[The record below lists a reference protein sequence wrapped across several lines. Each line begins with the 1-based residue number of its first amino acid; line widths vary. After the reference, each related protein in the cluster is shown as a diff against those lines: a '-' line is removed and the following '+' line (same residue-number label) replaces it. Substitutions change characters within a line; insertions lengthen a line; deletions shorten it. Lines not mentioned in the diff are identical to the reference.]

1 MGEKTMTTLAA
12 YQDEFKPPSGRLTTS
27 AFGINRTPIWL
38 VSTSDR
44 INELVRLPL
53 GWDGHDGR
61 PVNFDVA
68 DFAVQFLLQTLE
80 PDGPA
85 PLVVPLSYGGLQL
98 EWHEQGIDLEIEV
111 EAPNRI
117 FVSFEDGE
125 SGEEFEQEFSTDYT
139 EVTHIMRILASR
151 VRY

>member
-1 MGEKTMTTLAA
+1 MGEKTMTALAA
-12 YQDEFKPPSGRLTTS
+12 YQDEFEPPSGRSTTS

-38 VSTSDR
+38 LSTSDR
-44 INELVRLPL
+44 IIELVRLSL

-68 DFAVQFLLQTLE
+68 AFAVQFLLQTLE

-85 PLVVPLSYGGLQL
+85 PLVVPLSYGGVQL
-98 EWHEQGIDLEIEV
+98 EWHEEGIDLEIEV

-117 FVSFEDGE
+117 FVSFEDRE
-125 SGEEFEQEFSTDYT
+125 TGEEFEQEFSTDYT
-139 EVTHIMRILASR
+139 EVTRIMRILASR
-151 VRY
+151 PRY

>member
-1 MGEKTMTTLAA
+1 MGEKKMTALAA
-12 YQDEFKPPSGRLTTS
+12 YQNEFEPPSGRLTTS

-44 INELVRLPL
+44 IIELVRLPF

-68 DFAVQFLLQTLE
+68 DFAVQILLQTLE
-80 PDGPA
+80 LDGPA

-117 FVSFEDGE
+117 FVSFEDRETGE
-125 SGEEFEQEFSTDYT
+125 TFEQEFSTDYT
-139 EVTHIMRILASR
+139 EVTRIMRILASR
-151 VRY
+151 PRY

>member
-1 MGEKTMTTLAA
+1 MGEKTMTALAA
-12 YQDEFKPPSGRLTTS
+12 YQDEFEPPSGRLTTS

-38 VSTSDR
+38 VSTYDR
-44 INELVRLPL
+44 ISELVRLPL

-68 DFAVQFLLQTLE
+68 AFAVQFLLQTLE

-98 EWHEQGIDLEIEV
+98 EWHERGIDLEIEV

-117 FVSFEDGE
+117 FVSFEDRE
-125 SGEEFEQEFSTDYT
+125 TSEEFEQEFSTDYT
-139 EVTHIMRILASR
+139 EVTRIMRILALR
-151 VRY
+151 PRY

>member
-1 MGEKTMTTLAA
+1 MTALAA
-12 YQDEFKPPSGRLTTS
+12 YQDEFEPPSGRLTTS
-27 AFGINRTPIWL
+27 AFSINRTPIWL

-44 INELVRLPL
+44 VIELVRLPL

-61 PVNFDVA
+61 PANFDVA

-80 PDGPA
+80 LDGPA

-98 EWHEQGIDLEIEV
+98 EWHERGIDLEIEV

-117 FVSFEDGE
+117 FVSFEDRE
-125 SGEEFEQEFSTDYT
+125 SGEAFEQEFSTDYT
-139 EVTHIMRILASR
+139 EVTRIMRILASR
-151 VRY
+151 PRY